1 MLEMHVYTCIIAK
14 THKHDFVTFFFIIIV
29 LSASISRVGCSSI
42 HWFRVC
48 VNRRTWVCC
57 WSSNPSI
64 WGEKWNRNFR
74 LFSFFDQLQVCSN
87 CLFIC
92 FNICDTCKTKIKA
105 GLSRNW
111 IRRKALKPPLNFNTM
126 LHYILRGRE
135 ERNVRPKQKLI
146 MGW

>member
-1 MLEMHVYTCIIAK
+1 MSVHVYTCIIAK
-14 THKHDFVTFFFIIIV
+14 THKHDFVTFFLLLLFCLP
-29 LSASISRVGCSSI
+29 LSAELGAAV
-42 HWFRVC
+42 
-48 VNRRTWVCC
+48 
-57 WSSNPSI
+57 
-64 WGEKWNRNFR
+64 
-74 LFSFFDQLQVCSN
+74 
-87 CLFIC
+87 FID
-92 FNICDTCKTKIKA
+92 FGFVLIEGLGFVA

>member
-1 MLEMHVYTCIIAK
+1 MYIHVLLLKLTNM
-14 THKHDFVTFFFIIIV
+14 TLLPFFLLLLFCLP
-29 LSASISRVGCSSI
+29 LSAELGAAV
-42 HWFRVC
+42 
-48 VNRRTWVCC
+48 
-57 WSSNPSI
+57 
-64 WGEKWNRNFR
+64 
-74 LFSFFDQLQVCSN
+74 
-87 CLFIC
+87 FID
-92 FNICDTCKTKIKA
+92 FGFVLIEGLGFVA